1 MTTEGANPEGAQK
14 DPVLDFLQK
23 FTLGSMRLKP
33 DKWHR
38 LLISDEMRNYIT
50 NFVDR
55 PLPQVSFN
63 NLKQIR
69 EWKVWLYRLINPLP
83 YASKYLY
90 CAFYL
95 MKWNK

>member
-1 MTTEGANPEGAQK
+1 MTDGANPEGAQK
-14 DPVLDFLQK
+14 DPVMDFLQK

-55 PLPQVSFN
+55 PMPQVSLLETIE
-63 NLKQIR
+63 NL
-69 EWKVWLYRLINPLP
+69 EL
-83 YASKYLY
+83 S
-90 CAFYL
+90 
-95 MKWNK
+95 

>member
-1 MTTEGANPEGAQK
+1 MLADAKMTDGANPEGAQK
-14 DPVLDFLQK
+14 DPVMDFLQK

-55 PLPQVSFN
+55 PMPQVSQF
-63 NLKQIR
+63 KTQ
-69 EWKVWLYRLINPLP
+69 KIN
-83 YASKYLY
+83 
-90 CAFYL
+90 
-95 MKWNK
+95 

>member
-1 MTTEGANPEGAQK
+1 MATDGANPEAAQK

-55 PLPQVSFN
+55 PMPQVSYF
-63 NLKQIR
+63 IR
-69 EWKVWLYRLINPLP
+69 NKNGTNR
-83 YASKYLY
+83 YLVKRMNQK
-90 CAFYL
+90 F
-95 MKWNK
+95 